1 MRVDLI
7 VSFFLVGFVLSVRC
21 SEGGGYDPTEQI
33 YPWPLPQDRQPLFFS
48 LLTSF
53 SERFDS
59 SGAVPGVNVALDIIN
74 SNDSNLLNGYSLHY
88 ILSDS
93 KVGEWSPHCF
103 TDCDSICESC
113 IPSLIHSVKRP
124 QH

>member
-1 MRVDLI
+1 MRL
-7 VSFFLVGFVLSVRC
+7 VSFFLVVFVLSV
-21 SEGGGYDPTEQI
+21 SGGYSGGYDPTEQI

-53 SERFDS
+53 SEGFDS
-59 SGAVPGVNVALDIIN
+59 SGMVPGVNVALDIIN

-93 KVGEWSPHCF
+93 KVSGCLFASQ
-103 TDCDSICESC
+103 TVMMI
-113 IPSLIHSVKRP
+113 
-124 QH
+124 